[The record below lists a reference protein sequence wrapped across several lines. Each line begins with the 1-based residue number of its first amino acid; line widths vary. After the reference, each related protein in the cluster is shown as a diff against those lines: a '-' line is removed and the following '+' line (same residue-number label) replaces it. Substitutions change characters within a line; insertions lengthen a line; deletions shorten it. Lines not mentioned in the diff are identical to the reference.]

1 MLGWSIKLF
10 KIRGIQLAVHF
21 SFVLW
26 LGWWALQGYQEA
38 GPAGA
43 FWSAAE
49 LLAFFT
55 CVVLHE
61 LGHCFTGMRFGM
73 RVQRILLMPI
83 GGMAQF
89 DAIPRQ
95 PRQEILMTLAGP
107 AVNFVIALVLF
118 LALGAQ
124 APDLADGG
132 AVPLSLLDLLR
143 QLMVWNLIMG
153 CFNLLPA
160 FPMDGGRILRA
171 TLAYF
176 TTYLQ
181 ATRWAATT
189 GKVVSGILV
198 AVSLYFGWYVTAFLF
213 GFIFMA
219 GEGEY
224 RMILRQEQAEARWKQ
239 MMAQVYAPPPP
250 PGAEPEPPLLHRP

>member
-10 KIRGIQLAVHF
+10 RIRGIQLAVHF
-21 SFVLW
+21 TFVLW
-26 LGWWALQGYQEA
+26 LAWWALLGYQDA
-38 GPAGA
+38 GLAGA

-49 LLAFFT
+49 LVAFFT

-107 AVNFVIALVLF
+107 AVNFVIAAVLYI
-118 LALGAQ
+118 ALGA
-124 APDLADGG
+124 APDLSDVGSTPIG
-132 AVPLSLLDLLR
+132 LVDLLH
-143 QLMVWNLIMG
+143 QLMAWNLIMG
-153 CFNLLPA
+153 CFNMIPA

-171 TLAYF
+171 VLACF
-176 TTYLQ
+176 VPYLK
-181 ATRWAATT
+181 ATRWAATC
-189 GKVVSGILV
+189 GKVVCGVLIAASVYFHAYMPAILF
-198 AVSLYFGWYVTAFLF
+198 A
-213 GFIFMA
+213 FIFMA

-224 RMILRQEQAEARWKQ
+224 RMILRQEVAEAHWKE
-239 MMAQVYAPPPP
+239 MMSRIYVPPPP
-250 PGAEPEPPLLHRP
+250 NDEPEPPLLHRP